1 MGDKPLTPEQVCF
14 ATKNHRLIFRFLNRQ
29 QLSKEE
35 YYDIAVFGYLK
46 AVRDYYS
53 RIELRQYAFSTICWR
68 YMSREIYNYH
78 QSLQRQLRL
87 ANVVCTRAGEVV
99 PIECLNPYGYQ
110 EMAKMEER
118 LLLYELSTHLP
129 EQTFRIVKLYCAG
142 HTIREIAKCNEISM
156 KQVREAL
163 QTAYDTLIQL
173 CYTNQKEESTNEPGQ
188 TDRNVK
194 RKSCTPHP
202 NRAQGHPCP

>member
-14 ATKNHRLIFRFLNRQ
+14 ATKNHRLIFRFLNIQ

-78 QSLQRQLRL
+78 I
-87 ANVVCTRAGEVV
+87 GE
-99 PIECLNPYGYQ
+99 P
-110 EMAKMEER
+110 
-118 LLLYELSTHLP
+118 
-129 EQTFRIVKLYCAG
+129 
-142 HTIREIAKCNEISM
+142 
-156 KQVREAL
+156 
-163 QTAYDTLIQL
+163 
-173 CYTNQKEESTNEPGQ
+173 
-188 TDRNVK
+188 
-194 RKSCTPHP
+194 
-202 NRAQGHPCP
+202 

>member
-1 MGDKPLTPEQVCF
+1 MGDNPLTPEQVCF
-14 ATKNHRLIFRFLNRQ
+14 AAKNHKLIFRFLSRQ
-29 QLSKEE
+29 QLPKEE

-53 RIELRQYAFSTICWR
+53 KAELQQYAFSTICWK

-78 QSLQRQLRL
+78 KSLQRQLRL
-87 ANVVCTRAGEVV
+87 SNVICTLAGQELS
-99 PIECLNPYGYQ
+99 IQCLTPYGYQ

-142 HTIREIAKCNEISM
+142 HTIREIAKSNKISM
-156 KQVREAL
+156 KHVHEAL
-163 QTAYDTLIQL
+163 QKAYDTLIQL
-173 CYTNQKEESTNEPGQ
+173 CYTNQREESTNEPGQ
-188 TDRNVK
+188 TDRNIK
-194 RKSCTPHP
+194 RKSCTPHTY
-202 NRAQGHPCP
+202 RAQGHSCP